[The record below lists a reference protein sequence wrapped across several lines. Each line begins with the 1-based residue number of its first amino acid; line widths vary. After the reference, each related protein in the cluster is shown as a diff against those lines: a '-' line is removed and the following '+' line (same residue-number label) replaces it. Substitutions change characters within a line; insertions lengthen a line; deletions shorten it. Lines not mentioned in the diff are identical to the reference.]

1 MRIMKQNPAK
11 FARFPDWILL
21 EPPVKGTGVPLLVKE
36 VEFDCPGV
44 DGSFPDE
51 PSVPVPVPVPVPPH
65 VLAPEAAPIVGA
77 VPVPV
82 TVLV

>member
-1 MRIMKQNPAK
+1 MKQNPAK
-11 FARFPDWILL
+11 FARFPNWILL

-51 PSVPVPVPVPVPPH
+51 PSVPVPVPPH